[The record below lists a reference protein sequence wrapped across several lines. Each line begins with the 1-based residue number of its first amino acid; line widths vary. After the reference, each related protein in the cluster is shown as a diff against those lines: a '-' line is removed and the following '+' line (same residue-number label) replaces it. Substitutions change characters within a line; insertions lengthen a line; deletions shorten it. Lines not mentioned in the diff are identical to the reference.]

1 MNLSLKKIAF
11 CVAVVLTMCGREG
24 MAGTIDFEQYDFG
37 TEITNQYDGVVFGGG
52 YEGTTQAVATYL
64 NYSYAPHSG
73 HGFLW
78 DLGGAELTASF
89 ADLQD
94 QISGWYT
101 SYEGATLT
109 AYDSNGAVVSSQW
122 LPGNLGTTAQW
133 SANGPGIAGLVFSA
147 PLGTVGIDD
156 LSYSGKGS
164 AATPEPASLLLLG
177 TGLVGLAGLCVHR
190 AAMGSHEGEP
200 LA

>member
-1 MNLSLKKIAF
+1 MNLKRIAF
-11 CVAVVLTMCGREG
+11 CVAVVLTMCGQWA
-24 MAGTIDFEQYDFG
+24 MAGTIDFEQYAFA
-37 TEITNQYDGVVFGGG
+37 TAITNQYDGVVFGGG

-73 HGFLW
+73 EGFLW
-78 DLGGAELTASF
+78 DLGGPELTASF

-101 SYEGATLT
+101 SYEGAILT

-133 SANGPGIAGLVFSA
+133 SASGFGITSLVFSA
-147 PLGTVGIDD
+147 PTGTVGIDD
-156 LSYSGKGS
+156 LSYSGSGA

-190 AAMGSHEGEP
+190 AAMVSHEGEP